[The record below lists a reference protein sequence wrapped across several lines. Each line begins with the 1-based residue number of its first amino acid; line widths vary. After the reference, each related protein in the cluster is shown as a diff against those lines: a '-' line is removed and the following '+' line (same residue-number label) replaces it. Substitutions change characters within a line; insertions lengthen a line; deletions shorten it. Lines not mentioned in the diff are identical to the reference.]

1 MNEVKKHDEALK
13 DVEWTLDQAYKFAV
27 KLRGV
32 NDWANDFKTE
42 EARDSAK
49 RDVEKYQL
57 EIAKFIEHAITSLRY
72 KESDEKFE
80 KRMEESDKKFDER
93 YGSLGDTKKDW
104 GSGPEDKRD
113 TDDIGKV

>member
-1 MNEVKKHDEALK
+1 MTEITRNNEALK
-13 DVEWTLDQAYKFAV
+13 DVEWTLDQAYKLAV

-32 NDWANDFKTE
+32 KDWTNDFKTD
-42 EARDSAK
+42 EARDMAK

-57 EIAKFIEHAITSLRY
+57 EIAKFIEHSITSLRY
-72 KESDEKFE
+72 KESDEKFD

-93 YGSLGDTKKDW
+93 YGVGDKKEW
-104 GSGPEDKRD
+104 GSTTEDKRD